1 MPATPTHANTTESSG
16 IRSSPASLSTLTT
29 IDNVQAT
36 HAVITTT
43 ITSGGVGSLPTAA
56 AVSQS
61 RTSDVPVAA
70 IAGGTA
76 AGVVLAFVA
85 VISWAWWGR
94 CIKRKKAK
102 EVKEALAVL
111 QVRENTRKNASSSS
125 HPITQYRPTFF
136 SRAQHERRVKFMPTA
151 LSPTPSTVKGTVDS
165 KTVLTVSF
173 LREEKTTSPPAVSP
187 RPPTPSSTLQPPTI
201 EPPLPP
207 PIPRRNPSRTRA
219 PIDSTVSNAPSSFAQ
234 HRLVHQ
240 PSTLST
246 GSVYST
252 QSAIEERQTSAVPSS
267 LLQALTNEDMR
278 KSLLANYLPWN
289 RHRTSTVSQ
298 NRLSEYSTGSFYSQF
313 NEQPWESVGYAYGDE
328 EELMRRSRYDA

>member
-1 MPATPTHANTTESSG
+1 MPATPAHANATESSG
-16 IRSSPASLSTLTT
+16 SRSSSVPLSTLTT

-43 ITSGGVGSLPTAA
+43 ITSGGVGSLPTVA
-56 AVSQS
+56 AVSQP

-70 IAGGTA
+70 IAGGTV
-76 AGVVLAFVA
+76 AGVMLALAA
-85 VISWAWWGR
+85 VISWAWWGK

-125 HPITQYRPTFF
+125 HPTTQYRPTFF
-136 SRAQHERRVKFMPTA
+136 SRAQQERRVKFMPTA
-151 LSPTPSTVKGTVDS
+151 PALSSPQTTFKGTVNS
-165 KTVLTVSF
+165 KTVLT
-173 LREEKTTSPPAVSP
+173 EKTSSQPVVSATPP
-187 RPPTPSSTLQPPTI
+187 STLQPPTV

-219 PIDSTVSNAPSSFAQ
+219 PVDSTISNAPSSFAQ

-267 LLQALTNEDMR
+267 LLQALTNEDLR

-289 RHRTSTVSQ
+289 RHRASTVSQ

-313 NEQPWESVGYAYGDE
+313 DEQPWESVGHAYGDE
-328 EELMRRSRYDA
+328 EELMRRSRHDG